1 MNEKEVRQWIKDKV
15 FMGTFDARTLE
26 SPCKEIV
33 IHLRE
38 NPDDKAVFTKAL
50 SDFIEHEEFVSLQ
63 QIENTAYL
71 VVNIGNRDALE
82 KLISKLRSTEDTDG
96 ILGRLAIATIRSFPC
111 TNQKKADY
119 LPILMEWLKREKTA
133 TIAYEA
139 LCQIYP
145 EDTIAYF
152 LWALSHHTTNERFIQ
167 KMLTDIYFDQQQE
180 LSGLQALDELNE
192 AWKQLISAIREY
204 PLIPDSA
211 KEEALQ
217 EWAATENIPL
227 AVVSVTAISASLEPE
242 LRIRCTRANQIIQER
257 RSLW

>member
-1 MNEKEVRQWIKDKV
+1 MNEKEARQWIKDKV

-33 IHLRE
+33 TYLRA
-38 NPDDKAVFTKAL
+38 NPDDKAAFTKAL
-50 SDFIEHEEFVSLQ
+50 SDFIENEELVTRQ
-63 QIENTAYL
+63 HVENTAYL

-82 KLISKLRSTEDTDG
+82 KFISKLRSAEDTEG
-96 ILGRLAIATIRSFPC
+96 ILGHLAIATIRSFPC
-111 TNQKKADY
+111 PNQEKAVY
-119 LPILMEWLKREKTA
+119 LPFLMEWLKREETA

-145 EDTIAYF
+145 EDMIAYF

-167 KMLTDIYFDQQQE
+167 KMLTDIYFDQRQE
-180 LSGLQALDELNE
+180 QSGLQTLDKLNE
-192 AWKQLISAIREY
+192 SWKQLISAIREH

-217 EWAATENIPL
+217 ECAATVWKECI
-227 AVVSVTAISASLEPE
+227 VTEETRVLNAYLEK
-242 LRIRCTRANQIIQER
+242 R
-257 RSLW
+257 